1 MVDAEDFV
9 YDDNGVGD
17 GNLTEVVVH
26 PGNGQA
32 DRVTEYAYDW
42 RDRVVV
48 SKEGIEQSE
57 DTATN
62 RPITYQILNNLGEVV
77 ELDTYDGDG
86 VSLASLGSTGG
97 VPNAPAASL
106 LRSQTTTAYD
116 EQGRI
121 YQTSDKVVDQTTGEV
136 LSSQTT
142 NYWYDH
148 RGQLIKTEL
157 ANGSVTKSQ
166 YDGAG
171 RLVVQATTDGGGD
184 TSWADAGNLTGDT
197 ILSETNYQYD
207 ANGNQTAVRDA
218 LDNTTSYTYDS
229 LNRLTSQTDAED
241 ATTTYAYDEAGNLH
255 SLTDADG
262 NTTTWSYDLLG
273 RCLEETNP
281 LGDHE
286 YYSYDPSG
294 RLLSKTDY
302 DGRTTTYTYDGL
314 GRETAENWLD
324 SSQNVIQSFGYSYD
338 LVGDLLSESDPA
350 ASYSYAY
357 NVLGRSTT
365 ITQSIAGLTPTV
377 TLAQQ
382 FDADGDRTQLS
393 ATIGQTA
400 DFMNNYAYNGLG
412 QMTQVTQSGATGGD
426 AVAEKRIDISYDAAG
441 QFNTVSRYADLAGT
455 ELVAESDYTYDL
467 AGQLTALDHHQGT
480 TDLENYTWTYDQAGN
495 MTASTSS
502 LDGAVSYSNDATGQL
517 TGADYDYQTNES
529 YTYDATGNRTNTGY
543 TTGTGNRLLSDGTYT
558 YTYNAEGNRTAKFI
572 DTNAD
577 GVWDSGDTD
586 VTTYTWDYRDRLTE
600 VDHFAAYGDQADQ
613 VVKYT
618 YDYANRLVGRSLD
631 ANGDGTVDSSTAYVY
646 DGNQIALQF
655 DHAGTGAATA
665 SDLSHRYLWGPAVDQ
680 LLADEQMSPLQP
692 DQGEGFDQ
700 STPGNVVW
708 PLTDN
713 LGTIRDLATY
723 DSNSGVT
730 SIANH
735 RVYDAYGN
743 LTSQTNSAVDCV
755 FGYTGKMLDD
765 ATGLQN
771 NVNRWYDAKIGRLT
785 SNDPIGADVTSTDTP
800 ITAPLRTW
808 TQWGCGFGRGLLPR
822 VGILTTRSRCGVAST
837 PHSFLMAVARF
848 SERTWNWE
856 QVPWAWGSR
865 GRRVGIPHSTEI
877 YRRSEAGA
885 GLFPGQAAAIIVCSF
900 LILTRSHPTGMAA
913 VPDRIT
919 ERLDSRVG

>member
-1 MVDAEDFV
+1 M
-9 YDDNGVGD
+9 
-17 GNLTEVVVH
+17 
-26 PGNGQA
+26 
-32 DRVTEYAYDW
+32 
-42 RDRVVV
+42 
-48 SKEGIEQSE
+48 
-57 DTATN
+57 
-62 RPITYQILNNLGEVV
+62 
-77 ELDTYDGDG
+77 
-86 VSLASLGSTGG
+86 
-97 VPNAPAASL
+97 
-106 LRSQTTTAYD
+106 
-116 EQGRI
+116 
-121 YQTSDKVVDQTTGEV
+121 
-136 LSSQTT
+136 
-142 NYWYDH
+142 
-148 RGQLIKTEL
+148 
-157 ANGSVTKSQ
+157 
-166 YDGAG
+166 
-171 RLVVQATTDGGGD
+171 
-184 TSWADAGNLTGDT
+184 
-197 ILSETNYQYD
+197 
-207 ANGNQTAVRDA
+207 
-218 LDNTTSYTYDS
+218 DNTTSYTYDS

-577 GVWDSGDTD
+577 GVLDSGDTD

-785 SNDPIGADVTSTDTP
+785 SNDPIGADVNLYRYSNNSPLTHVDPMGLWVWPWAPTASWNPNDTVSLWSGIDTAQLPHGGGTFFGENLELGAGPLGVGEQGQAGWYSSFNGDISTFRSWGGFIPGAGGGNNSMLFPNPNQVPPNRNGCCPGSDYGAIGFSGGIGVGAFVSNATTP
-800 ITAPLRTW
+800 SDLRCAFMNYSLNTPLGSVQYSIGGDIW
-808 TQWGCGFGRGLLPR
+808 S
-822 VGILTTRSRCGVAST
+822 VSIST
-837 PHSFLMAVARF
+837 PALGF
-848 SERTWNWE
+848 SVSKFPTYTW
-856 QVPWAWGSR
+856 VR
-865 GRRVGIPHSTEI
+865 
-877 YRRSEAGA
+877 
-885 GLFPGQAAAIIVCSF
+885 
-900 LILTRSHPTGMAA
+900 
-913 VPDRIT
+913 
-919 ERLDSRVG
+919 